1 MNGLHDI
8 GGMQGLGP
16 IPREEDEPIFHAE
29 WEKRT
34 FALMVST
41 LGGGAFNAGEF
52 RHAVNERL
60 DQSQYLML
68 GYYERWIQ
76 GIEVLLIE
84 KGLITQ
90 DELETRFEQLAK
102 EVE

>member
-16 IPREEDEPIFHAE
+16 VPREADEPVFHAE
-29 WEKRT
+29 WEKRV

-52 RHAVNERL
+52 RHAVNERI
-60 DQSQYLML
+60 DQSQYLTL
-68 GYYERWIQ
+68 DYYERWIQ
-76 GIEVLLIE
+76 GIEMLLIE

-90 DELETRFEQLAK
+90 DELKDRFEKLSK
-102 EVE
+102 EVG

>member
-16 IPREEDEPIFHAE
+16 VPREADEPVFHAE
-29 WEKRT
+29 WEKRV

-52 RHAVNERL
+52 RHAVNERI
-60 DQSQYLML
+60 DQSQYLTL
-68 GYYERWIQ
+68 DYYERWIQ
-76 GIEVLLIE
+76 GIEMLLIE

-90 DELETRFEQLAK
+90 DELKNRFEKLSK
-102 EVE
+102 EVG

>member
-16 IPREEDEPIFHAE
+16 VPREPDEPIFHEE

-41 LGGGAFNAGEF
+41 FGGGAFNAGEF

-60 DQSQYLML
+60 EQSQYLVL
-68 GYYERWIQ
+68 SYYERWIE
-76 GIEVLLIE
+76 GIEKLLIE
-84 KGLITQ
+84 KGLITK
-90 DELETRFEQLAK
+90 DELEARYAELEK
-102 EVE
+102 ESG

>member
-16 IPREEDEPIFHAE
+16 VPREADEPVFHAE
-29 WEKRT
+29 WEKRV

-60 DQSQYLML
+60 DQSQYLAL
-68 GYYERWIQ
+68 DYYERWIQ
-76 GIEVLLIE
+76 GIEMLLIE

-90 DELETRFEQLAK
+90 DELKDRFEKLSK
-102 EVE
+102 EVG

>member
-16 IPREEDEPIFHAE
+16 VPREADEPVFHAE
-29 WEKRT
+29 WEKRV

-60 DQSQYLML
+60 DQSQYLTL
-68 GYYERWIQ
+68 DYYERWIQ
-76 GIEVLLIE
+76 GIEMLLIE

-90 DELETRFEQLAK
+90 DELKNRFEKLSK
-102 EVE
+102 EVG

>member
-16 IPREEDEPIFHAE
+16 VTREADEPIFHAE
-29 WEKRT
+29 WEKRV

-52 RHAVNERL
+52 RHAVNERI
-60 DQSQYLML
+60 DQSQYLTL
-68 GYYERWIQ
+68 DYYERWIQ
-76 GIEVLLIE
+76 GIEMLLIE

-90 DELETRFEQLAK
+90 DELKNRFEKLSK
-102 EVE
+102 EVG

>member
-16 IPREEDEPIFHAE
+16 VTREEDEPIFHAE
-29 WEKRT
+29 WERRI

-60 DQSQYLML
+60 DQSQYLTRS
-68 GYYERWIQ
+68 YYERWVQ
-76 GIEVLLIE
+76 GIEILLVE
-84 KGLITQ
+84 KGLITR
-90 DELETRFEQLAK
+90 DELEIRFEKLVK
-102 EVE
+102 EAR

>member
-16 IPREEDEPIFHAE
+16 VPREADEPVFHAE
-29 WEKRT
+29 WEKRV

-60 DQSQYLML
+60 DQSQYLTL
-68 GYYERWIQ
+68 DYYERWIQ
-76 GIEVLLIE
+76 GIEMLLIE

-90 DELETRFEQLAK
+90 DELKDRFEKLSK
-102 EVE
+102 EVG

>member
-8 GGMQGLGP
+8 GGMQGLGLVT
-16 IPREEDEPIFHAE
+16 READEPVFHAE
-29 WEKRT
+29 WEKRV

-52 RHAVNERL
+52 RHAVNERI
-60 DQSQYLML
+60 DQSQYLTL
-68 GYYERWIQ
+68 DYYERWIQ
-76 GIEVLLIE
+76 GIEMLLIE

-90 DELETRFEQLAK
+90 DELKNRFEKLSK
-102 EVE
+102 EVG